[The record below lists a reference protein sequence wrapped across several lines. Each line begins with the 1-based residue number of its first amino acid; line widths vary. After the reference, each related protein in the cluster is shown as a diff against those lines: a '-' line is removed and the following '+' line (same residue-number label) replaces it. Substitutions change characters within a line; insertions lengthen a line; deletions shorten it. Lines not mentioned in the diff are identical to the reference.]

1 MSPRKRRSKAK
12 AIQTS
17 ANALRAHRDAQNYVH
32 LNDSI
37 AGCRDSCANDAA
49 PHPIHSLPPE
59 TLSQIFIFTLD
70 IDSAAAAELFELS
83 RHSERHL
90 QIFNPLVL
98 CAVCSS
104 WRSLAFA
111 TPQLWQ
117 SVYIHIPF
125 ILKKSLAEKRA
136 ADLVQWIERS
146 RSLSLS
152 LHISWDYHSDGP
164 NDAQPIVSVLNN
176 NAIRWETVYLRDR
189 HAALQLRPSPMTRST
204 LFPADKRHRSLFQIF
219 SLSYLYDTP
228 IPFSWAEITHL
239 QLPDQIPYGSNRESI
254 FMKSPKLVQLSM
266 FVPSSSQPFGGSVIH
281 HNLVTLSI
289 RMSCGF
295 GHLFNYLSLP
305 SLRDMFINQVSSKDI
320 QPLLNCFTRSS
331 CSLVKLEVHGLNL
344 SPDDLL
350 NVLSHRSCNSLT
362 SLKILESCDFVQG
375 EAFVDDGIL
384 RRLALHQDNP
394 LCPHLK
400 FLTIDCGIEC
410 SLSVLLKLVESR
422 VGGLTDW
429 QPPDEPIQYL
439 RFRSIK
445 RLNDVRKLDEVGK
458 GSGMEYT
465 RRRHHVDHSGQYFY
479 SILFQ
484 KQGLQRT
491 RLLVNHG
498 DFFFDQV

>member
-17 ANALRAHRDAQNYVH
+17 ANARRVHRDAQNHVH
-32 LNDSI
+32 LNDPI

-49 PHPIHSLPPE
+49 PRPIHSLPPE

-146 RSLSLS
+146 RSLPLS
-152 LHISWDYHSDGP
+152 LHISWDYHP
-164 NDAQPIVSVLNN
+164 NDSQPIVSVLNN
-176 NAIRWETVYLRDR
+176 NAIRWETVCLRDR
-189 HAALQLRPSPMTRST
+189 NPALQLRPPPTTPST
-204 LFPADKRHRSLFQIF
+204 LFQADKWDMPLFQISIF
-219 SLSYLYDTP
+219 SRPYYAP
-228 IPFSWAEITHL
+228 IHFSWAEITHL
-239 QLPDQIPYGSNRESI
+239 QLHDEILCENVEFF
-254 FMKSPKLVQLSM
+254 FMKSPKLVQLSIS
-266 FVPSSSQPFGGSVIH
+266 VASSFQWFGSSMIL

-289 RMSCGF
+289 KMSRGF
-295 GHLFNYLSLP
+295 GHLLNHLSLP
-305 SLRDMFINQVSSKDI
+305 FLRDMFINQVSSEDF
-320 QPLLNCFTRSS
+320 QPLLGCFTRSS

-350 NVLSHRSCNSLT
+350 NVISHRSCNFLT
-362 SLKILESCDFVQG
+362 SLKIFESCDFVPG
-375 EAFVDDGIL
+375 GAFVDDGIL
-384 RRLALHQDNP
+384 RRLALQ
-394 LCPHLK
+394 
-400 FLTIDCGIEC
+400 
-410 SLSVLLKLVESR
+410 
-422 VGGLTDW
+422 
-429 QPPDEPIQYL
+429 
-439 RFRSIK
+439 
-445 RLNDVRKLDEVGK
+445 
-458 GSGMEYT
+458 
-465 RRRHHVDHSGQYFY
+465 
-479 SILFQ
+479 
-484 KQGLQRT
+484 
-491 RLLVNHG
+491 
-498 DFFFDQV
+498 